1 MVEEGGSGGSGAG
14 LSGREDAMA
23 RIVIL
28 GGGFGG
34 LSAAHA
40 LSPAARAGHEVVVVD
55 RREAF
60 YLGLRKL
67 WVLAGLT
74 DLAAGSRSLR
84 GIARHGA
91 RWVQDQVVAV
101 DLGARR
107 VRTEQGELAYDYL
120 IVALG
125 AEPRP
130 DLVPG
135 ADWALNLY
143 DAQEVERRAGQVR
156 GLRRGRVAVGIL
168 GLPYKCPPAPYE
180 AALLLDDFYRR
191 HGVRDQVELVAF
203 TPQPSSLPAAGPAA
217 CAAVEGQ
224 LQAKGIRFHPNRKV
238 VAVEPGRVVF
248 EDGELACD
256 ALVAVPP
263 HRAPEA
269 VVRSGLVENGWVRA
283 DPRTLR
289 TRDERVFAV
298 GDVLELPM
306 ANGMP
311 LPKAG
316 VFAEAQARVAAS
328 HILHELGLGRPL
340 EFDGFGYCFV
350 EVGGQKAA
358 KVVGNFLAQPA
369 PQVQVS
375 EPTHEAWREKHLFEQ
390 ERLGA
395 WL

>member
-1 MVEEGGSGGSGAG
+1 
-14 LSGREDAMA
+14 
-23 RIVIL
+23 
-28 GGGFGG
+28 
-34 LSAAHA
+34 
-40 LSPAARAGHEVVVVD
+40 
-55 RREAF
+55 
-60 YLGLRKL
+60 
-67 WVLAGLT
+67 
-74 DLAAGSRSLR
+74 
-84 GIARHGA
+84 
-91 RWVQDQVVAV
+91 
-101 DLGARR
+101 
-107 VRTEQGELAYDYL
+107 
-120 IVALG
+120 
-125 AEPRP
+125 
-130 DLVPG
+130 
-135 ADWALNLY
+135 
-143 DAQEVERRAGQVR
+143 
-156 GLRRGRVAVGIL
+156 
-168 GLPYKCPPAPYE
+168 
-180 AALLLDDFYRR
+180 
-191 HGVRDQVELVAF
+191 
-203 TPQPSSLPAAGPAA
+203 
-217 CAAVEGQ
+217 
-224 LQAKGIRFHPNRKV
+224 
-238 VAVEPGRVVF
+238 VVF

>member
-1 MVEEGGSGGSGAG
+1 
-14 LSGREDAMA
+14 MA
-23 RIVIL
+23 RVVIL

-34 LSAAHA
+34 LSAAEA
-40 LSPAARAGHEVVVVD
+40 LSPAARAGHEVAVVD
-55 RREAF
+55 RRETF
-60 YLGLRKL
+60 FLGLRKL
-67 WVLAGLT
+67 WVLAGLG
-74 DLAAGSRSLR
+74 DLATGSRSLR

-101 DLGARR
+101 DLGVRR
-107 VRTEQGELAYDYL
+107 VRTEQGELSYDYL

-125 AEPRP
+125 AQPRP

-135 ADWALNLY
+135 AAWALNLY
-143 DAQEVERRAGQVR
+143 DAQDVERRAGEVQ

-180 AALLLDDFYRR
+180 AAMLLEDFFRSQ
-191 HGVRDQVELVAF
+191 GVRDQVELVAF

-217 CAAVEGQ
+217 CTAVEGQ
-224 LQAKGIRFHPNRKV
+224 LQAKGIHFHPNRKV

-289 TRDERVFAV
+289 TREERVFAV
-298 GDVLELPM
+298 GDVVELPM

-328 HILHELGLGRPL
+328 HILHELGLGRAL

-358 KVVGNFLAQPA
+358 KVLGNFLAQPG

-390 ERLGA
+390 ERLEA